1 MNKTT
6 LLARG
11 REFQAEL
18 QNQSETLDLN
28 GSAEKK
34 TIELFLPPSVN
45 ATDFTQFMY
54 RIQKTCNSCTSSASI
69 MQINSYDKGTRIF
82 ITINASSFADILDRI
97 NGMSQIEKLDEYQE
111 AKAKPRFF
119 NLFAFRKSLKIVPS
133 IRFHVAM
140 KSI

>member
-1 MNKTT
+1 MNKIT

-18 QNQSETLDLN
+18 QKQSESLDLN

-34 TIELFLPPSVN
+34 TIELFMPPSVN

-54 RIQKTCNSCTSSASI
+54 RFQKTCNSCTGSVSI
-69 MQINSYDKGTRIF
+69 TQIGSCDKSTRII
-82 ITINASSFADILDRI
+82 ITINASSFADMLDRI
-97 NGMSQIEKLDEYQE
+97 NGMPEIEKLEEYQG
-111 AKAKPRFF
+111 AKAEPRFF
-119 NLFAFRKSLKIVPS
+119 NPFANRKSSKIVPS